1 MSDGMLEMECCR
13 GLTVIAVI
21 KAKEFSDNWYVDNLY
36 SFKNKQTNKKTPEQN
51 KTNKQTPH
59 RDFLVFYWVYSRA
72 SYSIKLCVGLIKKG
86 DEKRFCI
93 RKTAG

>member
-36 SFKNKQTNKKTPEQN
+36 SFKNKQINKKTLN
-51 KTNKQTPH
+51 KTKQTNKPPTEI
-59 RDFLVFYWVYSRA
+59 FW
-72 SYSIKLCVGLIKKG
+72 YSIGSTVEHHIL
-86 DEKRFCI
+86 
-93 RKTAG
+93 

>member
-36 SFKNKQTNKKTPEQN
+36 SFKNKQTNKKTLN
-51 KTNKQTPH
+51 KTKQTNKPPH
-59 RDFLVFYWVYSRA
+59 RDYGVYSRA